1 MNEIQNQKIN
11 RINKLTNILNMASN
25 LATEKTRIIQNY
37 KEKLILLNEKSTNE
51 INNETINEFI
61 NKLSLLVE
69 EENKQNNP
77 NEENFNQNFNL
88 NIDIYANDNLI
99 ENFSIENI
107 DCNII
112 PNKNFIFILLFSI
125 LSKNNL
131 GNLHTS
137 LTKKITESYIYLK
150 SFEDFIKNSI
160 EQFEKIK
167 FILNEKARPFTGN
180 FYYSF
185 KFFL

>member
-1 MNEIQNQKIN
+1 MKID
-11 RINKLTNILNMASN
+11 K
-25 LATEKTRIIQNY
+25 
-37 KEKLILLNEKSTNE
+37 
-51 INNETINEFI
+51 
-61 NKLSLLVE
+61 
-69 EENKQNNP
+69 
-77 NEENFNQNFNL
+77 
-88 NIDIYANDNLI
+88 DANDNLI